1 MLTTLRGRIIASY
14 IAVVLPALLLATA
27 AYLILSINA
36 RRNDAYLQLKTTLYL
51 IGPQIAKAITRPQQ
65 RQDILVG
72 AEDLLAV
79 LGNTNKYRLLIVNAN
94 GHVSFDS
101 NHGTDN
107 WLKQTIGL
115 PAAALAD
122 SNPTTAFTGTIV
134 PDLRGPTWIYAAAP
148 PRTLQRIANTTAT
161 AAPGRPFAY
170 FVLAQQA
177 PDNAVWSDFI
187 SRFLIFALLAGLGA
201 VALGGV
207 LARSLTRPIAGLTRA
222 THAIAQGD
230 YAHQAPALGSVE
242 MQALAADFNQMAGAV
257 QQSRQAQRD
266 LMANVSHDLKTPLT
280 SIQGFSQA
288 MIDGAVRDPE
298 GFRIAAEVIHNEAQ
312 RMARMVADILDL
324 ARFEGRATPLA
335 LVPTDL
341 APLLAQTA
349 QGLQPQAAAQGV
361 RLAVAT
367 VPAPLIAVDVPGLQ
381 RALTN
386 LLDNALRHTPAGGVV
401 TLGMEP
407 AGASLRIFVR
417 DTGSGIP
424 AEAVAHI
431 FDRFYQADPAR
442 AGAGHGAGLGLAI
455 VREIVTAHSGT
466 VSVQSTP
473 GAGSEFSI
481 VLPVPRL
488 PGRNGGARPVDAQQA
503 HVL

>member
-27 AYLILSINA
+27 AYLVLSINA

-51 IGPQIAKAITRPQQ
+51 IGPQIAKGITQQ
-65 RQDILVG
+65 RQDIVIG

-79 LGNTNKYRLLIVNAN
+79 LGNTTKYRLLVVTAN
-94 GHVSFDS
+94 GRISFDS
-101 NHGTDN
+101 NRGAGTWKNDV
-107 WLKQTIGL
+107 IAL
-115 PAAALAD
+115 PAASLTD
-122 SNPTTAFTGTIV
+122 PNPAVAFTGTLTLE
-134 PDLRGPTWIYAAAP
+134 PRGPTWIYAAAP
-148 PRTLQRIANTTAT
+148 PRTLQRLANTNYTP
-161 AAPGRPFAY
+161 APGRPQAY

-177 PDNAVWSDFI
+177 PDNAVWTDFI
-187 SRFLIFALLAGLGA
+187 GRFLIFALLAGLGA

-222 THAIAQGD
+222 AHAIAQGD

-288 MIDGAVRDPE
+288 MLDGAVRDPE
-298 GFRIAAEVIHNEAQ
+298 GFRIAAGVIHNEAQ
-312 RMARMVADILDL
+312 RMARMVADIMDL
-324 ARFEGRATPLA
+324 ARFEGRSTPLA

-349 QGLQPQAAAQGV
+349 QGLQPQATAQGV
-361 RLAVAT
+361 QLQVVT
-367 VPAPLIAVDVPGLQ
+367 TPAPLVAVDVPGLQ

-386 LLDNALRHTPAGGVV
+386 LLDNALRHTPAGGTV
-401 TLGMEP
+401 TLGMQP
-407 AGASLRIFVR
+407 AGAGLRIFVR

-424 AEAVAHI
+424 ADAVAHI
-431 FDRFYQADPAR
+431 FDRFYQADPSR
-442 AGAGHGAGLGLAI
+442 AGGGHGAGLGLAI
-455 VREIVTAHSGT
+455 VREIVTAHGGT
-466 VSVQSTP
+466 IAVHSTP
-473 GAGSEFSI
+473 GVGSEFSI
-481 VLPVPRL
+481 LLPL
-488 PGRNGGARPVDAQQA
+488 PSAAGRNGGVRPVDAQQA

>member
-27 AYLILSINA
+27 AYLVLTINA
-36 RRNDAYLQLKTTLYL
+36 RRDDAYLQLKTTLYL
-51 IGPQIAKAITRPQQ
+51 IGPQIAKAINKGEQ
-65 RQDILVG
+65 RQEILVG
-72 AEDLLAV
+72 AEDLLTV
-79 LGNTNKYRLLIVNAN
+79 LGSTNKYRLLIVTAN
-94 GHVSFDS
+94 GRISFDS
-101 NHGTDN
+101 NRSGDSWQGH
-107 WLKQTIGL
+107 TITL
-115 PAAALAD
+115 PATALAD
-122 SNPTTAFTGTIV
+122 PNPAAAFTGTLALE
-134 PDLRGPTWIYAAAP
+134 PRGPTWIYAAAP
-148 PRTLQRIANTTAT
+148 PHTLQKIANTNYTPT
-161 AAPGRPFAY
+161 PGRPFAY

-177 PDNAVWSDFI
+177 PDNAVWTEFI
-187 SRFLIFALLAGLGA
+187 RRFLIFALLAGLGA

-222 THAIAQGD
+222 AHAIAQGD

-242 MQALAADFNQMAGAV
+242 MQVLAADFNQMAAAV

-288 MIDGAVRDPE
+288 MLDGAVRDPA
-298 GFRIAAEVIHNEAQ
+298 GFQAAAAVIHSEAQ
-312 RMARMVADILDL
+312 RMARLVADIMDL
-324 ARFEGRATPLA
+324 ARLEGRATPLA

-341 APLLAQTA
+341 APLLAQTV
-349 QGLQPQAAAQGV
+349 QGLQPQAAARGV
-361 RLAVAT
+361 QLQVAAAL
-367 VPAPLIAVDVPGLQ
+367 APLVAVDGPGLQ

-386 LLDNALRHTPAGGVV
+386 LLDNALRHTPTGGTV

-407 AGASLRIFVR
+407 AGTSLRIFVR

-424 AEAVAHI
+424 ADVVPHI

-442 AGAGHGAGLGLAI
+442 AGEGHGAGLGLAI
-455 VREIVTAHSGT
+455 VREIVTAHGGT
-466 VSVQSTP
+466 IGVHSTP
-473 GAGSEFSI
+473 GVGSEFSI
-481 VLPVPRL
+481 LLPL
-488 PGRNGGARPVDAQQA
+488 PSVAGRNGATRPVDAQHT

>member
-27 AYLILSINA
+27 AYLVLTINA
-36 RRNDAYLQLKTTLYL
+36 RRDDAYLQLKTTLYL
-51 IGPQIAKAITRPQQ
+51 IGPQIVKARPQQ
-65 RQDILVG
+65 RLDVLVG
-72 AEDLLAV
+72 AEDLLTV
-79 LGNTNKYRLLIVNAN
+79 LGNTNKYRLLVLNPN
-94 GHVSFDS
+94 GRINFDS
-101 NHGTDN
+101 NRNLWKDN
-107 WLKQTIGL
+107 TIAL
-115 PAAALAD
+115 PAALPTD
-122 SNPTTAFTGTIV
+122 PNPAAFTGTLALE
-134 PDLRGPTWIYAAAP
+134 PRGPTWIYAAAP
-148 PRTLQRIANTTAT
+148 LRTLLLASHPNAT
-161 AAPGRPFAY
+161 VPPGAPAAY

-177 PDNAVWSDFI
+177 PDNAVWTEFI
-187 SRFLIFALLAGLGA
+187 RRFLIFALLAGLGA

-222 THAIAQGD
+222 AHAIAQGD

-242 MQALAADFNQMAGAV
+242 MQALAADFNHMAAAV

-288 MIDGAVRDPE
+288 MLDGAVRDPA
-298 GFRIAAEVIHNEAQ
+298 GFQAAAGVIHNEAQ
-312 RMARMVADILDL
+312 RMARLVADIMDL
-324 ARFEGRATPLA
+324 ARLEGRATPLA

-349 QGLQPQAAAQGV
+349 QGLQPQATACGVQLQTIAAS
-361 RLAVAT
+361 
-367 VPAPLIAVDVPGLQ
+367 APPVAVDGPGLQ

-386 LLDNALRHTPAGGVV
+386 LLDNALRHTPTGGTV

-407 AGASLRIFVR
+407 TATSLRIFVR

-424 AEAVAHI
+424 AAAVPHI

-455 VREIVTAHSGT
+455 VREIVTAHGGT
-466 VSVQSTP
+466 IGVHSTP

-481 VLPVPRL
+481 LLPLAPGV
-488 PGRNGGARPVDAQQA
+488 GRNGGSRPVDAQQA